1 MSVDATPPA
10 ATPRRVRRRGSHPA
24 GAGAP
29 VGPGQPSDWIAAIGR
44 ERDQSCFVALFT
56 SFAPRV
62 KAYLLRHGVE
72 EQMADELT
80 QDVFVVIWRKA
91 HLFDPSRTSG
101 SAWIHR
107 IARNLWIDA
116 VRHDRRVDD
125 GRMAVPRVEPTPEE
139 QLKLSEGEARLRA
152 ALDSLPERQ
161 AEVLRLSFF
170 EEQTHQQIAEC
181 LGVPLGTVKSRIRL
195 ATGHLRGSLRDLA

>member
-1 MSVDATPPA
+1 MASLHRGEPA
-10 ATPRRVRRRGSHPA
+10 
-24 GAGAP
+24 
-29 VGPGQPSDWIAAIGR
+29 DWIAAIGR
-44 ERDQSCFVALFT
+44 ECDRSCFVTLFT

-62 KAYLLRHGVE
+62 KAYLLRHGVD
-72 EQMADELT
+72 EQMAAELT

-91 HLFDPSRTSG
+91 HLFDPRRASA
-101 SAWIHR
+101 SAWIHT

-116 VRHDRRVDD
+116 VRHDCHVDD
-125 GRMAVPRVEPTPEE
+125 GRIAVPPEVELTPEE

-152 ALDSLPERQ
+152 ALASLPDHQ

-170 EEQTHQQIAEC
+170 EEQTHPQIAER

-195 ATGHLRGSLRDLA
+195 ATAHLRGSLQDLA

>member
-1 MSVDATPPA
+1 MSVDATPTT
-10 ATPRRVRRRGSHPA
+10 ATPRRAGRRAGNPA
-24 GAGAP
+24 D
-29 VGPGQPSDWIAAIGR
+29 PGQPADWIAAIGR
-44 ERDQSCFVALFT
+44 ERDRSCFVTLFT

-62 KAYLLRHGVE
+62 KAYLLRHGVD

-91 HLFDPSRTSG
+91 HLFDPRRASA
-101 SAWIHR
+101 SAWIHT

-116 VRHDRRVDD
+116 VRHDRHVDD
-125 GRMAVPRVEPTPEE
+125 GRIAVPEVEPTPEE
-139 QLKLSEGEARLRA
+139 QLKLAEGEARLRA
-152 ALDSLPERQ
+152 ALDSLPEHQ

-170 EEQTHQQIAEC
+170 EEQTHPQIAER

-195 ATGHLRGSLRDLA
+195 ATAHLRGSLQDLA

>member
-1 MSVDATPPA
+1 M
-10 ATPRRVRRRGSHPA
+10 
-24 GAGAP
+24 GAGDP
-29 VGPGQPSDWIAAIGR
+29 LDRGQPADWIAAIGR
-44 ERDQSCFVALFT
+44 ERDRRCFVTLFT

-62 KAYLLRHGVE
+62 KAYLLRHGVD

-91 HLFDPSRTSG
+91 HLFDPRRASA
-101 SAWIHR
+101 SAWIHT

-116 VRHDRRVDD
+116 VRHDRHVDD
-125 GRMAVPRVEPTPEE
+125 ARIAVPPQVEPTPEE
-139 QLKLSEGEARLRA
+139 QLKLAEGEARLRA
-152 ALDSLPERQ
+152 ALDSLPEHQ

-170 EEQTHQQIAEC
+170 EERTHQQIAER

-195 ATGHLRGSLRDLA
+195 ATAHLRGSLQDLA